1 MEQQLFFVKK
11 ISWVKKCKKELKNFS
26 QEEVDEFRE
35 NEESMKELYKKLEK
49 EITSSQRSIDQYE
62 KELGEISIV
71 EKFKNTNSMN

>member
-1 MEQQLFFVKK
+1 
-11 ISWVKKCKKELKNFS
+11 
-26 QEEVDEFRE
+26 
-35 NEESMKELYKKLEK
+35 MKELYKKLEK